1 MTDARIP
8 VLLDTDIG
16 SDIDDAVCLGYL
28 LRQPRCELLG
38 ITTVSGQ
45 PRLRAA
51 MADAV
56 CQAAGRREVAIHSG
70 HDLSLVN
77 REAIQP
83 EVPHAAILQR
93 FPHRAPESFPERT
106 AVEFLRQQIRSRPGE
121 ITLLAIGP
129 MTNLGLL
136 FSLDPDCAKLLKRL
150 VLMCGVFHAPP
161 PGWGHAEWNARL
173 DPHATSIV
181 YQAPV
186 ADHVSIG
193 LDVTLRC
200 LYPSSN
206 SIAAFKEAGGPLDV
220 VSAATEVWAKHSH
233 RVVFHDPLAGAV
245 AFNPGLCTL
254 RRGKVTVELA
264 SPRSSGITYF
274 DHAENGPHQVALEV
288 QPEAFFKD
296 YFSVVGAT
304 TVAAAPLPAVVA

>member
-1 MTDARIP
+1 MTNHRIP

-56 CQAAGRREVAIHSG
+56 CQAAGRRDIAIHSG

-77 REAIQP
+77 REAIQT
-83 EVPHAAILQR
+83 EVGQASILHH
-93 FPHRAPESFPERT
+93 FPHRPAESFPERT
-106 AVEFLRQQIRSRPGE
+106 AVEFLRQTIRSRPGE
-121 ITLLAIGP
+121 ITLIAIGP
-129 MTNLGLL
+129 MTNIALL
-136 FSLDPDCAKLLKRL
+136 FSIDPECAKLLKSL

-186 ADHVSIG
+186 AEHISIG

-200 LYPSSN
+200 LYPSAD
-206 SIAAFKEAGGPLDV
+206 SIAAFKEAGGPLNV

-245 AFNPGLCTL
+245 AFNPHLCKL
-254 RRGKVTVELA
+254 ARGKVTVELA

-274 DHAENGPHQVALEV
+274 DHVENGPHQVAMQV
-288 QPEAFFKD
+288 DVEAFFKD
-296 YFSVVGAT
+296 YFGVVGAAAA
-304 TVAAAPLPAVVA
+304 AAAPLPHVVA